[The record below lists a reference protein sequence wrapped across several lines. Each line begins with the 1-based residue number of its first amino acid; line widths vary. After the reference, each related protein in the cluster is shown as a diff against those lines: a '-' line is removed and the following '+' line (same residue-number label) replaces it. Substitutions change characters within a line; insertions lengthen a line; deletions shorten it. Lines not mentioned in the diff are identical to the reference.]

1 MYVRTKWLNSLLWE
15 GVFPV
20 ASCFHVQFEVTG
32 ELGMLENV
40 AFCVRSCHFALL
52 NFKNQIIMG
61 DYAHNFKPANFT
73 LFINGRIK
81 IRIPNRS
88 WQIYWPL
95 QVNQLHLAYLWHPN
109 SLSLRWQHYQNLGH
123 PHEQRSDAAEIK
135 VIVRGSGRQS
145 TKQCY
150 SSCLGEQAVF
160 FRHPES
166 VFSGGWDANCCG
178 SCRWW
183 NQWY

>member
-1 MYVRTKWLNSLLWE
+1 MTVILFEIVDCLFLELGLNIMKSITHHHDWDIFMYVRTKWLNSLLWE

-88 WQIYWPL
+88 
-95 QVNQLHLAYLWHPN
+95 
-109 SLSLRWQHYQNLGH
+109 
-123 PHEQRSDAAEIK
+123 
-135 VIVRGSGRQS
+135 
-145 TKQCY
+145 
-150 SSCLGEQAVF
+150 
-160 FRHPES
+160 
-166 VFSGGWDANCCG
+166 
-178 SCRWW
+178 
-183 NQWY
+183 